1 MNDKFLGKNIRVR
14 EGARNLPGLKQTID
28 QSTTKILRLEE
39 TLSRLEPLLR
49 IDPSTELLNK
59 TGMWYEIWRNCGEI
73 GRESEKGR
81 SKDGLGFVFYDFVNF
96 HTVNDEIGQENGDIV
111 LREGASVIKNTHR
124 NTDHIARYGGD
135 EDLAIMRVNN
145 EEELSNILNV
155 RHDREGQESV
165 SILDLIN
172 RKMKLF
178 MKKYFPDFVR
188 DNGEITGT
196 LKSGFSF
203 VTNDEIVNNGQ
214 ENLEEIIRSRLNE
227 LSMRVKGK

>member
-14 EGARNLPGLKQTID
+14 EGARNLPGLEQTVD
-28 QSTTKILRLEE
+28 KSNTKILRLEE

-135 EDLAIMRVNN
+135 EDLAIIRVNN

-172 RKMKLF
+172 RKIKLF
-178 MKKYFPDFVR
+178 MKMSFPDFVR

-196 LKSGFSF
+196 LKSGFCF
-203 VTNDEIVNNGQ
+203 VTNDEIVNNDQ